1 MASVP
6 FCKSHKSSLDTFS
19 EKFDQAV
26 GKNILSSEKVDI
38 FYKPF
43 AHFKFFDRKLAYLYG
58 LRCKILLT

>member
-26 GKNILSSEKVDI
+26 GKNILSSEKVNI

-43 AHFKFFDRKLAYLYG
+43 AHFKLSIFLF
-58 LRCKILLT
+58 LRSIYRIFTL

>member
-26 GKNILSSEKVDI
+26 GKNILSSEKVNI
-38 FYKPF
+38 FYKPL
-43 AHFKFFDRKLAYLYG
+43 AHI
-58 LRCKILLT
+58 KILW

>member
-26 GKNILSSEKVDI
+26 GKNILSSEKVGI
-38 FYKPF
+38 LYKPVSYL
-43 AHFKFFDRKLAYLYG
+43 KFFNREQARLYG
-58 LRCKILLT
+58 V

>member
-26 GKNILSSEKVDI
+26 GKNILSSEKVNI

-43 AHFKFFDRKLAYLYG
+43 ANLNSLMES
-58 LRCKILLT
+58 

>member
-26 GKNILSSEKVDI
+26 GKNILSSEKVNI
-38 FYKPF
+38 FCNPS
-43 AHFKFFDRKLAYLYG
+43 L
-58 LRCKILLT
+58 ILNSLVESKRAFTD